1 MNDFFSAL
9 LVGGFL
15 AGVGYAAWV
24 LSRDA
29 VDTAPKPETP
39 YQQGLS
45 ALLAGNRPEALRA
58 FAETVRIDTDNID
71 AYIHLGNLLREEG
84 QGERALKLH
93 RELTVRAGQTPA
105 QERAVRE
112 GLILDL
118 VAVGRG
124 KEAVEEARA
133 LRESDRKNPGAL
145 RLLLLAQEAAKDW
158 EHAFETRGE
167 IAKATGERNGHGLA
181 RYRSALGEI
190 YLREG
195 RIEDAKHEF
204 KSAIRIQRDEPAAL
218 LRLGDIYYESNRPDR
233 ANVLWRALAEAH
245 PPFSHLVLERLET
258 SYFEKGRFHELDQA
272 YEEMLAR
279 NPRDVRIVLAMARMH
294 LKKGDLAD
302 AGRMLN
308 EALELDPQSVPARL
322 LLADLYRRRGDLT
335 RALEELESILRGVGS
350 GEAYVCASC
359 GEQSEEYWSRCPR
372 CLAWAGRS

>member
-1 MNDFFSAL
+1 MSEFFNAL
-9 LVGGFL
+9 LVGGLL

-29 VDTAPKPETP
+29 VSTAPKPETP

-45 ALLAGNRPEALRA
+45 ALLAGNRIEALRA
-58 FAETVRIDTDNID
+58 FTETVRIDTDNID
-71 AYIHLGNLLREEG
+71 AYIHLGNLLREDG
-84 QGERALKLH
+84 QPERALKIH
-93 RELTVRAGQTPA
+93 RELTVRGGQTPS

-118 VAVGRG
+118 IAVGRG
-124 KEAVEEARA
+124 MEAVEEARA
-133 LRESDRKNPGAL
+133 LREWDRKNIGAL
-145 RLLLLAQEAAKDW
+145 RLLLLAQEAAGDW
-158 EHAFETRGE
+158 EHAFDTRSE
-167 IAKATGERNGHGLA
+167 IARITGERNGGLA

-195 RIEDAKHEF
+195 RMEEAKREF
-204 KSAIRIQRDEPAAL
+204 QSAIRIQRDEPAAL

-233 ANVLWRALAEAH
+233 AGVLWRALAEAH

-258 SYFEKGRFHELDQA
+258 SYFEKGRFNELDQT

-279 NPRDVRIVLAMARMH
+279 NPKDARIHLAIARMH

-322 LLADLYRRRGDLT
+322 LLADLYRHRGDLT

-359 GEQSEEYWSRCPR
+359 GEQSEEYWSRCPH

>member
-1 MNDFFSAL
+1 MSEFFNAL
-9 LVGGFL
+9 LVGGLL

-29 VDTAPKPETP
+29 VSTAPKPETP

-45 ALLAGNRPEALRA
+45 ALLAGNRSEALRA

-84 QGERALKLH
+84 EPERALKLH
-93 RELTVRAGQTPA
+93 GSHRGPDASAGARREAD
-105 QERAVRE
+105 
-112 GLILDL
+112 LDL
-118 VAVGRG
+118 LAGEEGGGR
-124 KEAVEEARA
+124 EARRCA
-133 LRESDRKNPGAL
+133 GGTGRTWGRA
-145 RLLLLAQEAAKDW
+145 LLAQEAVQG
-158 EHAFETRGE
+158 TRSRREAGR
-167 IAKATGERNGHGLA
+167 ARRGQADTGH

-190 YLREG
+190 YLRDG
-195 RIEDAKHEF
+195 RIGEAKRQF
-204 KSAIRIQRDEPAAL
+204 QSTSSFSTTSRPC
-218 LRLGDIYYESNRPDR
+218 LGDIYYEGNRPDR
-233 ANVLWRALAEAH
+233 ASVLWKALAEAH

-258 SYFEKGRFHELDQA
+258 SYFEKGRFHELDQT

-335 RALEELESILRGVGS
+335 RALEELESILREVGS
-350 GEAYVCASC
+350 GEAYICASC
-359 GEQSEEYWSRCPR
+359 GAERDYWSRCPR